1 MCWGIWFAEAAIEA
15 GAIEAASTET
25 PPFKE
30 SINWDFLSLAPPSD
44 RMASCLSAQAVK
56 VLSRPLLPRI
66 FGCRSARAGSYAF
79 SVLGVNPVLMIGF
92 GEGR

>member
-30 SINWDFLSLAPPSD
+30 SMNWDFLSLTPPSD
-44 RMASCLSAQAVK
+44 RMASCLNARAVK
-56 VLSRPLLPRI
+56 SSLVRSCHGSR
-66 FGCRSARAGSYAF
+66 CRSARAGSYAF
-79 SVLGVNPVLMIGF
+79 SVLGVNPVLMIGL